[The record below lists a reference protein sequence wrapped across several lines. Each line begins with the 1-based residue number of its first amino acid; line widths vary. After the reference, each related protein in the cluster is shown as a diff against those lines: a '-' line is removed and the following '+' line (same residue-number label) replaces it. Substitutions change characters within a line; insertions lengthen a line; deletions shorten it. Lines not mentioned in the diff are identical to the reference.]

1 VDYANVFAS
10 LEKALRWAC
19 LNKARW
25 IASALLRR
33 AAHRDCLPR
42 TRPPK
47 NRILSPGVFV
57 PLRLA
62 KPLACFLPMNLTKYL
77 SICD

>member
-1 VDYANVFAS
+1 LF
-10 LEKALRWAC
+10 
-19 LNKARW
+19 
-25 IASALLRR
+25 ASALLRR

-47 NRILSPGVFV
+47 QSHFSSPGVFV

-62 KPLACFLPMNLTKYL
+62 KPLADFLSLKLAKYL
-77 SICD
+77 SIYG